1 MGHFF
6 DFGNIKNNERT
17 IRKTLTIEMEML
29 PAEVIK
35 DKNALVEIT
44 DSKVLAHVNERTN
57 PPAMLGRME

>member
-35 DKNALVEIT
+35 DENALVEIT
-44 DSKVLAHVNERTN
+44 DSKVLAHVNEKPN
-57 PPAMLGRME
+57 PSAMLGRME